1 MKNNLK
7 VKIIIK
13 NKLNDLYL
21 SGVSLQIHHLC
32 RENEN
37 DGHEPKLEQF
47 HFRGVLDDK

>member
-37 DGHEPKLEQF
+37 DGMNHKTGTVSFPGS
-47 HFRGVLDDK
+47 FRL